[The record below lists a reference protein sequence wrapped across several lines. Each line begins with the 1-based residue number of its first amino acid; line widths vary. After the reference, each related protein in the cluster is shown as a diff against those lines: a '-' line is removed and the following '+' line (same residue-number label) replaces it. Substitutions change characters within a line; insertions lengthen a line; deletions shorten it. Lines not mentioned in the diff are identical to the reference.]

1 MMNHLQLVSSLFF
14 IITLL
19 HQPLLEGV
27 DGQIFDNLNAGT
39 YAVTIEARGI
49 ENMQDIAS
57 YTIGPVVVVA
67 GVNATANEAIGN
79 IVLSS
84 WN

>member
-1 MMNHLQLVSSLFF
+1 MMYHLQLVSSLFF
-14 IITLL
+14 IIILL

-39 YAVTIEARGI
+39 YTVTIEARGI

-57 YTIGPVVVVA
+57 YTIGPVVVA

-79 IVLSS
+79 IVLFS